1 MALFAGIHNATI
13 DDKGRVV
20 LPAAFKKALGVLKVD
35 NIILEKDRLGTCLNI
50 HPVEAWQKKVEA
62 FEAKVNKSA
71 TNPGHYKMLKAFY
84 KSFAQVSVATNGR
97 INIPGHFLEFADL
110 QDKVTFLGMGASIS
124 LSSAKVFDDE
134 EVSDEDYLDML
145 REFDD

>member
-110 QDKVTFLGMGASIS
+110 QDKVTFLGMGTSIS

-145 REFDD
+145 REFDE